1 EAGRHVIVQSDREG
15 EWGRVANHVGGQ
27 VVSPGGGHYLNP
39 FALPD
44 RPSAGED
51 DLWRQEVLSGRKAAF
66 MSLAEALREDGGPF
80 PLDRDM
86 QVVVDRVAVSFGTG
100 PMTLEAAVDRLA
112 DRSWVD
118 GESPSMT
125 GFEHEPALAR
135 AAAAAAARVY
145 APMVR
150 GGTLSGMFDREST
163 IRLDPSSP
171 MIVFDT
177 SSPALNNEQLKRVF
191 TAAVSSWI
199 DRLLQGRDGRRRIV
213 VDEEA
218 WDLLSNA
225 RLVDSL
231 QTRQRS
237 AGHWGCATW
246 LIVHGVNDMTHVF
259 GEGSELRGR
268 VEEIL
273 NQMQTKIIFRQGGS
287 NIDMLSRLVPDLSE
301 DERRVIPTLPQ
312 GLGVWRVGAEHPR
325 MVRALAG
332 PTLSALFDTSDLRS
346 AA

>member
-1 EAGRHVIVQSDREG
+1 MQIFNTMTRQKEEFTPQKEG
-15 EWGRVANHVGGQ
+15 EYRIYVC
-27 VVSPGGGHYLNP
+27 
-39 FALPD
+39 
-44 RPSAGED
+44 
-51 DLWRQEVLSGRKAAF
+51 
-66 MSLAEALREDGGPF
+66 GPT
-80 PLDRDM
+80 
-86 QVVVDRVAVSFGTG
+86 VYNYIHIGN
-100 PMTLEAAVDRLA
+100 
-112 DRSWVD
+112 
-118 GESPSMT
+118 
-125 GFEHEPALAR
+125 AR
-135 AAAAAAARVY
+135 
-145 APMVR
+145 
-150 GGTLSGMFDREST
+150 
-163 IRLDPSSP
+163 P

-287 NIDMLSRLVPDLSE
+287 NIDMLSRLVDH
-301 DERRVIPTLPQ
+301 R
-312 GLGVWRVGAEHPR
+312 
-325 MVRALAG
+325 
-332 PTLSALFDTSDLRS
+332 
-346 AA
+346 

>member
-1 EAGRHVIVQSDREG
+1 
-15 EWGRVANHVGGQ
+15 
-27 VVSPGGGHYLNP
+27 
-39 FALPD
+39 
-44 RPSAGED
+44 
-51 DLWRQEVLSGRKAAF
+51 
-66 MSLAEALREDGGPF
+66 M
-80 PLDRDM
+80 
-86 QVVVDRVAVSFGTG
+86 
-100 PMTLEAAVDRLA
+100 
-112 DRSWVD
+112 
-118 GESPSMT
+118 
-125 GFEHEPALAR
+125 
-135 AAAAAAARVY
+135 
-145 APMVR
+145 
-150 GGTLSGMFDREST
+150 
-163 IRLDPSSP
+163 
-171 MIVFDT
+171 
-177 SSPALNNEQLKRVF
+177 
-191 TAAVSSWI
+191 
-199 DRLLQGRDGRRRIV
+199 

>member
-1 EAGRHVIVQSDREG
+1 
-15 EWGRVANHVGGQ
+15 
-27 VVSPGGGHYLNP
+27 
-39 FALPD
+39 
-44 RPSAGED
+44 
-51 DLWRQEVLSGRKAAF
+51 
-66 MSLAEALREDGGPF
+66 
-80 PLDRDM
+80 
-86 QVVVDRVAVSFGTG
+86 
-100 PMTLEAAVDRLA
+100 
-112 DRSWVD
+112 
-118 GESPSMT
+118 MT

-312 GLGVWRVGAEHPR
+312 GLGVWRVGAEHPH

>member
-1 EAGRHVIVQSDREG
+1 MA
-15 EWGRVANHVGGQ
+15 
-27 VVSPGGGHYLNP
+27 
-39 FALPD
+39 
-44 RPSAGED
+44 
-51 DLWRQEVLSGRKAAF
+51 
-66 MSLAEALREDGGPF
+66 LAEAVREQDRPF
-80 PLDRDM
+80 PLDKDM
-86 QVVVDRVAVSFGTG
+86 LSLIDQLIASYDTG
-100 PMTLEAAVDRLA
+100 PMTLEAAVDRLS
-112 DRSWVD
+112 DWQWVD
-118 GESPSMT
+118 SVYANIR
-125 GFEHEPALAR
+125 GFEHYRDLAR
-135 AAAAAAARVY
+135 EKASEAARVF
-145 APMVR
+145 APMVH
-150 GGTLSGMFDREST
+150 GGTMSGMFDREST
-163 IRLDPSSP
+163 ITLDPNAP
-171 MIVFDT
+171 IIVFDT
-177 SSPALNNEQLKRVF
+177 SGPVFQDPTLKRVY

-199 DRLLQGRDGRRRIV
+199 DRLLQARDGLRRIIV
-213 VDEEA
+213 CEEA
-218 WDLLSNA
+218 WDLLGNPQ
-225 RLVDSL
+225 LVDSL

>member
-1 EAGRHVIVQSDREG
+1 
-15 EWGRVANHVGGQ
+15 
-27 VVSPGGGHYLNP
+27 
-39 FALPD
+39 
-44 RPSAGED
+44 
-51 DLWRQEVLSGRKAAF
+51 
-66 MSLAEALREDGGPF
+66 
-80 PLDRDM
+80 
-86 QVVVDRVAVSFGTG
+86 
-100 PMTLEAAVDRLA
+100 
-112 DRSWVD
+112 
-118 GESPSMT
+118 
-125 GFEHEPALAR
+125 
-135 AAAAAAARVY
+135 
-145 APMVR
+145 
-150 GGTLSGMFDREST
+150 
-163 IRLDPSSP
+163 

-246 LIVHGVNDMTHVF
+246 LIVHGD
-259 GEGSELRGR
+259 
-268 VEEIL
+268 
-273 NQMQTKIIFRQGGS
+273 
-287 NIDMLSRLVPDLSE
+287 IDMLSRLVPDLSE

-332 PTLSALFDTSDLRS
+332 PTLSALFDTSALRS

>member
-1 EAGRHVIVQSDREG
+1 
-15 EWGRVANHVGGQ
+15 
-27 VVSPGGGHYLNP
+27 
-39 FALPD
+39 
-44 RPSAGED
+44 
-51 DLWRQEVLSGRKAAF
+51 
-66 MSLAEALREDGGPF
+66 
-80 PLDRDM
+80 
-86 QVVVDRVAVSFGTG
+86 
-100 PMTLEAAVDRLA
+100 
-112 DRSWVD
+112 
-118 GESPSMT
+118 MT

-237 AGHWGCATW
+237 AGQQ
-246 LIVHGVNDMTHVF
+246 LPRQRIR
-259 GEGSELRGR
+259 RGG
-268 VEEIL
+268 
-273 NQMQTKIIFRQGGS
+273 QGGAQRS
-287 NIDMLSRLVPDLSE
+287 RPPNGQCGSAFEEAAARYFICHKKSLLS
-301 DERRVIPTLPQ
+301 
-312 GLGVWRVGAEHPR
+312 
-325 MVRALAG
+325 
-332 PTLSALFDTSDLRS
+332 
-346 AA
+346 

>member
-1 EAGRHVIVQSDREG
+1 
-15 EWGRVANHVGGQ
+15 
-27 VVSPGGGHYLNP
+27 
-39 FALPD
+39 
-44 RPSAGED
+44 
-51 DLWRQEVLSGRKAAF
+51 
-66 MSLAEALREDGGPF
+66 
-80 PLDRDM
+80 
-86 QVVVDRVAVSFGTG
+86 
-100 PMTLEAAVDRLA
+100 
-112 DRSWVD
+112 
-118 GESPSMT
+118 MT

-312 GLGVWRVGAEHPR
+312 GLGVWRVGASAHGARPGR
-325 MVRALAG
+325 SDPVGPVRHERPEVRGLNRIVFVVSVS
-332 PTLSALFDTSDLRS
+332 PYSFLRIRW
-346 AA
+346 